1 MPIVLGQSL
10 FKAVN
15 IMKRSTEVFLFFL
28 LLILN
33 ITGCTPIEEKLL
45 FTEINPASSHI
56 DFENTIVETAEKNVM
71 VYEYYYNGAGVAAA
85 DFNNDGL
92 CDLYFTGN
100 DVENKLYLNK
110 GNLSFEDITGK
121 AGVKG
126 RQGWKTGVTA
136 VDINGDGW
144 MDIYVSYSGPV
155 KKENLFEELYI
166 NQGCGKDGI
175 PTFIEKAAAY
185 GLEGALTFTT
195 QSAFLDFDGDGDLDM
210 FQCNH
215 AQRYY
220 SAFFN
225 TEKVRNQRHPQFGSR
240 LYRNDGGHFT
250 DISEA
255 GGIHGGG
262 LNFGLGVSV
271 SDVNND
277 GLPDIYVT
285 TDFEEQD
292 FLYLNKGDGTF
303 KDVTKKSFGH
313 LSKFAMGCDIADFNN
328 DLLQDV
334 LVVDMLPEKLERQKL
349 LKGPDEFD
357 KYSLMVN
364 SGFQNQYMR
373 NTLQLNQG
381 NTSDSTPLFSEIGQL
396 AGIYNTDWSWSPLF
410 ADFDNDGYKDI
421 FITNGFLRDF
431 TNLDFLK
438 YTYQDAADKARDN
451 GSILPVF
458 ELIKKMPTVKLSNY
472 GFRNN
477 GSLGF
482 SNETAAWGL
491 DKAMVSN
498 GAVYVDLDNDGD
510 LELVTNNINEK
521 ASVWQNHANE
531 LFKNNFIKVKLKG
544 KGNNSRAIGA
554 KVFILAENKEQVQEL
569 NPTRGYQS
577 SVDYVLNFGLGN
589 DDKNISIKVVWPNGT
604 ISIKKDI
611 GINKLV
617 EFEELAPGNSSVN
630 TNHDNPMTSP
640 LFINWTKHAGIN
652 FLHREN
658 EFVDFKTEQLIPY
671 QLSRQGP
678 CLSKADVNKDGLDDF
693 FIGGAAGFTGELFI
707 QNNNQTFSVSSNQP
721 FSADK
726 ACEDVA
732 STFFDADGDGD
743 LDLYVV
749 SGSNEFLTGN
759 PVLADRLY
767 INDGKGNFKKAHD
780 SAIPKEYSNGSCV
793 TAADYDKDGDLDL
806 YVGSGVNGGQF
817 PFPAFGGIL
826 RNDTDPKSKAIK
838 FTVATRD
845 VNEKLKNFGMVTD
858 AKWVDINNDSWPDL
872 VVVGEW
878 MAIHIFINQQGKL
891 QEIKNTGLDEATGLW
906 SKIFVADLDGD
917 GDLDMIAGNAGT
929 NNQWKPTPQNPITM
943 YATDFDNNGSIDPV
957 ICMQLNG
964 RQYPIASLD
973 EFAEKVPYI
982 RKKYVYYK
990 DFAKA
995 SIDEI
1000 FTKEQLSKVAKF
1012 TLQTLQTS
1020 YIENLGNQQ
1029 FTIKP
1034 LPVEAQF
1041 SKVSGILF
1049 NDYDLDGKKD
1059 ILIAGNFYENR
1070 VQYGSADASYGL
1082 LLKGDGKGKFSSVVP
1097 QKTGFYANGNVRDM
1111 VELTSKKSTLIV
1123 VGKNNDSLQ
1132 VIKVVN

>member
-1 MPIVLGQSL
+1 
-10 FKAVN
+10 
-15 IMKRSTEVFLFFL
+15 MKLSIQVYFFFGLLIFNAARCKSKPEQFLF
-28 LLILN
+28 
-33 ITGCTPIEEKLL
+33 TQA
-45 FTEINPASSHI
+45 NPSDSHI
-56 DFENTIVETAEKNVM
+56 NFENKIVETAEKNVM
-71 VYEYYYNGAGVAAA
+71 AYEYYYNGAGVAAA

-110 GNLSFEDITGK
+110 SGLSFDDVTNK

-126 RQGWKTGVTA
+126 RADWKTGVTA

-155 KKENLFEELYI
+155 KKENLSEELYI
-166 NQGCGKDGI
+166 NQGCGKDGV
-175 PTFIEKAAAY
+175 PTFIEKAAEY
-185 GLEGALTFTT
+185 GLDSKFTFTT
-195 QSAFLDFDGDGDLDM
+195 QAAFFDFDGDGDLDM

-240 LYRNDGGHFT
+240 LYRNDGGHFI

-255 GGIHGGG
+255 AGIHGGG
-262 LNFGLGVSV
+262 LNFGLGVSI

-292 FLYLNKGDGTF
+292 FLYLNKGDGKFT
-303 KDVTKKSFGH
+303 DVTKKSFGH

-357 KYSLMVN
+357 KYSLMVK

-381 NTSDSTPLFSEIGQL
+381 NSKDSIPLFSEIGQL
-396 AGIYNTDWSWSPLF
+396 AGMYNTDWSWSPLL

-458 ELIKKMPTVKLSNY
+458 ELIKKMPTVKLSNFA
-472 GFRNN
+472 FRNN
-477 GSLGF
+477 GSLSF
-482 SNETAAWGL
+482 SNQTAAWGL
-491 DKAMVSN
+491 NQPMVSN

-531 LFKNNFIKVKLKG
+531 LYHYNFIKVKLKG
-544 KGNNSRAIGA
+544 KDKNSKAIGA
-554 KVFILAENKEQVQEL
+554 KVFVFSKNVQQVQEL
-569 NPTRGYQS
+569 IPTRGYQS
-577 SVDYVLNFGLGN
+577 SVDYILNFGLGN
-589 DDKNISIKVVWPNGT
+589 DSNNLSIKVVWPNGT
-604 ISIKKDI
+604 ISQKNNVAV
-611 GINKLV
+611 NKLV
-617 EFEELAPGNSSVN
+617 DFDESKPENISMDEF
-630 TNHDNPMTSP
+630 HQNPTTTS
-640 LFINWTKHAGIN
+640 LFIDWTNASGID
-652 FLHREN
+652 FLHEEN
-658 EFVDFKTEQLIPY
+658 DFVDFKTEQLIPY
-671 QLSRQGP
+671 ELSKQGP
-678 CLSKADVNKDGLDDF
+678 CLSKADVNNDGADDF
-693 FIGGAAGFTGELFI
+693 FVGGAAGFEGKLFI
-707 QNNNQTFSVSSNQP
+707 QNSNQTFSASTNQP

-732 STFFDADGDGD
+732 SIFFDADADFD
-743 LDLYVV
+743 MDLYVV

-759 PVLADRLY
+759 PALADRLY
-767 INDGKGNFKKAHD
+767 INDGKGNFKKAAEG
-780 SAIPKEYSNGSCV
+780 AIPKEYSNGSCV
-793 TAADYDKDGDLDL
+793 AAADYDEDGDLDIF
-806 YVGSGVNGGQF
+806 VGSGVNGGTF
-817 PFPAFGGIL
+817 PIPAFGGIL
-826 RNDTDPKSKAIK
+826 RNDTDPKTKAIK
-838 FTVATRD
+838 FTVATND
-845 VNEKLKNFGMVTD
+845 VNEKLKNLGIITD
-858 AKWVDINNDSWPDL
+858 AKWADINNDGWPDL

-878 MAIHIFINQQGKL
+878 MKVHLFINYKGKL
-891 QEIKNTGLDEATGLW
+891 QEIQNTGLEQTAGLW
-906 SKIFVADLDGD
+906 AKIMIADFDGD
-917 GDLDMIAGNAGT
+917 GDMDMIVGNAGN

-943 YATDFDNNGSIDPV
+943 YAADFDGNGSIDPI
-957 ICMQLNG
+957 ICMQING
-964 RQYPIASLD
+964 KQYPIASLD
-973 EFAEKVPYI
+973 EFAEKVPSI
-982 RKKYVYYK
+982 RKKFVYYK
-990 DFAKA
+990 DFARA

-1000 FTKEQLSKVAKF
+1000 FTKEQLGKAIIF
-1012 TLQTLQTS
+1012 RLQTLQTS
-1020 YIENLGNQQ
+1020 YIENLGNLH
-1029 FTIKP
+1029 FAIKP
-1034 LPVEAQF
+1034 LPIEAQF
-1041 SKVSGILF
+1041 SKVSGILY

-1059 ILIAGNFYENR
+1059 ILIAGNFFENR
-1070 VQYGSADASYGL
+1070 VQYGNADASFGL
-1082 LLKGDGKGKFSSVVP
+1082 LLKGDGKGKFSP
-1097 QKTGFYANGNVRDM
+1097 AMPKNTGFYANGNIRDM
-1111 VELTSKKSTLIV
+1111 VELKSKTTNLIV
-1123 VGKNNDSLQ
+1123 IAKNNDSLQ
-1132 VIKVVN
+1132 FIKVIK